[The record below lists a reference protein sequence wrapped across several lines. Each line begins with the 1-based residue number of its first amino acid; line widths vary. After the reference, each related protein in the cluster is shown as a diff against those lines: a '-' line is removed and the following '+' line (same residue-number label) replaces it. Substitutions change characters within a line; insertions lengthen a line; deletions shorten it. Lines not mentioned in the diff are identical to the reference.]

1 MEETIDLEPLS
12 SSAHAALRLR
22 ITTDDVLSADA
33 IDRPEAQ
40 TLHDSFGWG
49 NVLVYAKELILA
61 GHQDAAN
68 TILADLVAAKE
79 YEISESNQAICEL
92 FWASA
97 SLSRPPTASWPAWNA
112 DKLAENTC
120 QYDPAQLAFYDWAS
134 RFGSRTDRED
144 LHSWRV
150 SSDVEILTACARA
163 LCRPDPQGQ
172 LPSRE
177 ALAEAA
183 EVLDKLADVLPD
195 KGAGAQQMDIPG
207 YVRFALA
214 LHVADPERVQTT
226 LEWLGRSEQKIGV
239 EWDTL
244 FLCPGLWDA
253 LRAGVSIKTYTGDEA
268 ERITSAL
275 CAALQTRSKQ
285 GKQGIL
291 AYETAM
297 GLFARYAPAAW
308 RALRRDL
315 RDWVEG
321 PEEICLPGLDDAGI
335 AAVREK
341 FGGWL
346 DPELEELSRC
356 HDGWL
361 GGSFY
366 DGGGFPGLAKF
377 VARKFG
383 NEAEQLISIIEPW
396 DKDMEYV
403 ERSNEVGI
411 VVSELVLWEGQED
424 AVVYMG
430 EPMTGDS
437 FKHYLVTAGVWK
449 ELGKVLGREVPE
461 GQYGY
466 GMYTLAVPDDGM
478 EYIHSL
484 KEWLAR
490 SVAEL
495 EQHSF
500 MGRDAC

>member
-1 MEETIDLEPLS
+1 MEETIDIEPLS

-22 ITTDDVLSADA
+22 ITTDNVLSADA
-33 IDRPEAQ
+33 VDHPDAQ

-61 GHQDAAN
+61 GHLDAAN

-79 YEISESNQAICEL
+79 YKISESNQAICEL

-97 SLSRPPTASWPAWNA
+97 SLSRPATASWPAWNA

-120 QYDPAQLAFYDWAS
+120 QYDPAQLAFYDWTS
-134 RFGSRTDRED
+134 SFGSRTDRVD
-144 LHSWRV
+144 LQSWRK

-163 LCRPDPQGQ
+163 LCRPDPEGQ

-195 KGAGAQQMDIPG
+195 EDTEAQQMGIPG

-214 LHVADPERVQTT
+214 LHVADPVHVKAT

-268 ERITSAL
+268 ERITTAL

-321 PEEICLPGLDDAGI
+321 PEGICLPGLDDAGI

-346 DPELEELSRC
+346 DPELEELARC

-361 GGSFY
+361 GGMYY
-366 DGGGFPGLAKF
+366 DGGGFPGLANF
-377 VARKFG
+377 DASRVDD
-383 NEAEQLISIIEPW
+383 EDEQLISIMRPC
-396 DKDMEYV
+396 DRVTKYV
-403 ERSNEVGI
+403 ERSNEAGI
-411 VVSELVLWEGQED
+411 TVPVLVLWEGQED

-437 FKHYLVTAGVWK
+437 FKHYLVTAEVWK

-466 GMYTLAVPDDGM
+466 GMYTLAVPDNGM
-478 EYIHSL
+478 EYMHSL

-490 SVAEL
+490 SVADLEL
-495 EQHSF
+495 HSF
-500 MGRDAC
+500 LGLDAC